1 MLDLRDTDHKFWS
14 MWSGANNRGGTSS
27 GRAPVIEPS
36 SITKQH
42 LAPLRVFTEL
52 SLKKRTLN
60 NFLTYL
66 LQWVEQRKA
75 SIHLCCKKLK
85 IFSMSMEN
93 IVKVLSLVQLDCIQE
108 VQVNCIWHLSTLATF
123 APFLGRMSNLQRLVL
138 FPIHV
143 SAFRK
148 HEQDHIVQI
157 TSQFLR
163 LGHLR
168 DLHLDSPSFLEGCLD
183 QMLR

>member
-1 MLDLRDTDHKFWS
+1 MLDLRDTGHKLWS
-14 MWSGANNRGGTSS
+14 MWSGANNHGCTSS

-42 LAPLRVFTEL
+42 LVPLRVFTDL
-52 SLKKRTLN
+52 SLKKRTLK

-108 VQVNCIWHLSTLATF
+108 VQVNCTWHLSTLATF
-123 APFLGRMSNLQRLVL
+123 APFLGHMSNLQRLVL

-148 HEQDHIVQI
+148 HEQDHVVQI

-163 LGHLR
+163 LGHLW
-168 DLHLDSPSFLEGCLD
+168 DLHLESPSFLEGCLD